1 MARQT
6 PTGRTATT
14 APWTPP
20 MRPDGAWFEGTLKSH
35 QREGVAWLLERAN
48 AVLADD
54 VGLGKTIEAL
64 ALIGKLEEAGQ
75 LRRRNPRS
83 VCRVLWITD
92 APLLEQTKSEVK
104 QFLPDFSVA
113 TTLDPAFGNSQKA
126 RMAWQQRFG
135 AGPDTLV
142 MSYDMARSRIH
153 WLAQAA
159 TPSMLVLDEAMEI
172 KGGGKTFD
180 AVHQVAKKAPR
191 VLAMTA
197 TPLENHP
204 MELYW
209 LLRAANVPNLWP
221 AHQFKSEFVTWRTVD
236 RGYGRAEE
244 VPVGWRTERL
254 SEVREFLQHCLLQRS
269 AEDVGLPLPTRVGET
284 HRFVQLSLTQQK
296 AYDAAS
302 KKFGRAAVVAM
313 EQAAKAAGVES
324 RLVDELMVE
333 LGAMG
338 DEQAIVYCE
347 YLWVLDLVE
356 ERLNNEGVTYA
367 RIEGKIKDADRAL
380 AVDAFRSGG
389 ARVLLGSRVLERGL
403 NLQHCRRLISLDAS
417 WNPARERQREG
428 RIRRI
433 GSVHETFRHLT
444 LLPDTPLTR
453 GKLIQLAG
461 KRASAD
467 AISLRTVQA
476 SDVPSPPLSPH
487 PAR

>member
-1 MARQT
+1 MTRRTNTSRSTGT
-6 PTGRTATT
+6 PL
-14 APWTPP
+14 WTPR
-20 MRPDGAWFEGTLKSH
+20 MTPDGAWFAGTLKPH
-35 QREGVAWLLERAN
+35 QREGVAWLLERPN

-64 ALIGKLEEAGQ
+64 ALIGRLEEAGE
-75 LRRRNPRS
+75 LSRRDPRS

-92 APLLEQTKSEVK
+92 APLLEQTKAEVEH
-104 QFLPDFSVA
+104 FLPDFSVA
-113 TTLDPAFGNSQKA
+113 TTLDPEFGNSQKA
-126 RMAWQQRFG
+126 RNAWQQRFG
-135 AGPDTLV
+135 AGPDILV

-153 WLAQAA
+153 WLSQVAA
-159 TPSMLVLDEAMEI
+159 PSMLVLDEAMEI
-172 KGGGKTFD
+172 KGGGK
-180 AVHQVAKKAPR
+180 
-191 VLAMTA
+191 
-197 TPLENHP
+197 NHP

-221 AHQFKSEFVTWRTVD
+221 THQFKSEFVTWRAVD

-254 SEVREFLQHCLLQRS
+254 TDVRQFLAHCLLQRS

-356 ERLNNEGVTYA
+356 QRLLDADIPFV

-380 AVDAFRSGG
+380 AVEAHRSGD
-389 ARVLLGSRVLERGL
+389 ARVLLASRVLERGL
-403 NLQHCRRLISLDAS
+403 NLQHCRTLISLDAS

-433 GSVHETFRHLT
+433 GSPHETFRHLT
-444 LLPDTPLTR
+444 LLPNTPLTR
-453 GKLIQLAG
+453 AKLAQLATKSG
-461 KRASAD
+461 NTSAI
-467 AISLRTVQA
+467 AGHGQA
-476 SDVPSPPLSPH
+476 SGMAPNQPTTRRAGVGSGHGQGWGGAPPSG
-487 PAR
+487 